1 MVIIGTLELYLFIHL
16 ELYLRLDMLGMRVL
30 QILRLCLTSLGT
42 AEGVYVWKVALIAG
56 QELSTWSNQFW
67 CEGELLAVEDEH
79 VACFMYVMI
88 ALSALGQGLGCKVDD
103 PEHF

>member
-1 MVIIGTLELYLFIHL
+1 
-16 ELYLRLDMLGMRVL
+16 MLGMRVL
-30 QILRLCLTSLGT
+30 LILRLCLTSLGT
-42 AEGVYVWKVALIAG
+42 AEGVYVWKMALIAG

-79 VACFMYVMI
+79 VACFVYVII
-88 ALSALGQGLGCKVDD
+88 ALSALGQGLGSKVDD